1 MYALILILGMNAQT
15 VGNYSSV
22 QECQNQAAQFVKQ
35 DIKAAC
41 VRQQSPEE
49 AMGQAKIFF
58 DQFQQIVS
66 KMQ

>member
-15 VGNYSSV
+15 VGTYSSLQDCQKNV
-22 QECQNQAAQFVKQ
+22 QQFTQQ

-49 AMGQAKIFF
+49 QVRMFEKFVKQLP
-58 DQFQQIVS
+58 
-66 KMQ
+66 KMVD

>member
-1 MYALILILGMNAQT
+1 MYTLILILGVNVQT
-15 VGNYSSV
+15 VGSFTSA
-22 QECQNQAAQFVKQ
+22 QECQAHVEQFVKQ

-49 AMGQAKIFF
+49 AMDQAKAFF
-58 DQFQQIVS
+58 NQFQQIVS

>member
-1 MYALILILGMNAQT
+1 MYALILVLSMNAQT
-15 VGNYSSV
+15 VGHYNSV
-22 QECQNQAAQFVKQ
+22 QECQAQAAQFIKQ

-41 VRQQSPEE
+41 VRQQTPEE
-49 AMGQAKIFF
+49 AMGQAKVFF